1 MNVLKRTCFAVW
13 LLILGV
19 GFLSF
24 AHAKGENYVQGE
36 LIIKFKADA
45 VQQMVISTQKDVTV
59 TGISEIDAL
68 NHQFKAANLRPLY
81 RFGFKHPEI
90 ARKYGM
96 DRTYVLTIDET
107 VDQDVASAAYQQLAS
122 VEYSQPGK
130 VASIPQ
136 MQQAATTYKGGG
148 GANAELVPNDPTYP
162 DQWGLNN
169 TGQAISETG
178 TIVGTPGADIN
189 MEAAWDIHT
198 GDNSVILAIIDTGVD
213 YDHPEFAGRTVAGFD
228 FVNDDSDPADD
239 NGHGTSCAGIAAAAG
254 NNGAG
259 VAGVN
264 WNCQI
269 MGVKVLNAFGSGSF
283 ADVAEGIEWAA
294 DNGANVIS
302 LSLGG
307 GFDQATEDAVNYAHD
322 LDVVVVASRGN
333 NNTSA
338 ASYPGSY
345 DNAIAV
351 GALSPCNDRKTPTTC
366 DGEFW
371 WGSSFGNDLDV
382 MAPGTRIHTT
392 DITGSGGYDAG
403 DYFSEFNGTS
413 AACPF
418 VAGIAALLRS
428 SEPALTNQQI
438 RDRMNETATDIGAAG
453 FDDQTGWGRVD
464 AAAALDGGGTG
475 LQAPVVSDIADQTIT
490 EGGAF
495 ATVNLDD
502 FVTDG
507 DNTDAEISWSTSG
520 GSSITVSID
529 GSNVATITAA
539 AGFIGSET
547 ITFTATDPDGQSDS
561 DDATYT
567 VNEDGGGG
575 GDAPVVS
582 GIADQTITGEFVQLN
597 LDDFVDDADNAD
609 SEITWTF
616 SGDVNLIIQYRAD
629 IRACRISGSAGWE
642 GSETI
647 TFTATDPDGN
657 TGSQDA
663 TYTVGDGGGGGDPEP
678 PVVSDI
684 PDATITGA
692 FVQIDL
698 NIYVDDPDTDDSA
711 IDWTFSASS
720 NLIIQYRADLNMC
733 RVSAVAG
740 FTGSETITFT
750 ATDPDGL
757 SDSDDATFT
766 VNESAAGANSLVN
779 ETELQGNFPN
789 PFNPTT
795 TIRYALEASS
805 EVTLKVYNTLGQEVI
820 TLVSAQ
826 RNAGQHSVVWDGR
839 NAQGEHVASG
849 IYIYRLVAGDYVQTR
864 KLMFNK

>member
-1 MNVLKRTCFAVW
+1 MKNFLRNSLMLLAVGLLLGAPLWAQKANIPQHFETYHYDSGLHAGDISATTAKRAVTEVVKIRDAAW
-13 LLILGV
+13 LR
-19 GFLSF
+19 LSF
-24 AHAKGENYVQGE
+24 SEVYLGKNSYLTITSTLDGHSQTLNSVTMAQWQNSSAYFNGDEVEIALYVSPFDHNVHFKMAEVLVGDWVSGQVQTESQCGPNDDRTASTDPAVAR
-36 LIIKFKADA
+36 LLNIGCTAWIISNGK
-45 VQQMVISTQKDVTV
+45 MVSAGHCVSLSTLVNVVEFNVPLSNSDGTLVAPGPEDQYVPDTATLDFVDGGIGNDWGVFEVFANTE
-59 TGISEIDAL
+59 TGLMPIDAQGASFTVVQDL
-68 NHQFKAANLRPLY
+68 DPVNIRIT
-81 RFGFKHPEI
+81 GF
-90 ARKYGM
+90 
-96 DRTYVLTIDET
+96 
-107 VDQDVASAAYQQLAS
+107 
-122 VEYSQPGK
+122 
-130 VASIPQ
+130 
-136 MQQAATTYKGGG
+136 
-148 GANAELVPNDPTYP
+148 
-162 DQWGLNN
+162 
-169 TGQAISETG
+169 
-178 TIVGTPGADIN
+178 
-189 MEAAWDIHT
+189 
-198 GDNSVILAIIDTGVD
+198 GVD
-213 YDHPEFAGRTVAGFD
+213 SGSDNQTQQTHVGGNAASSGTTMRYTADTEGGNSGSPVI
-228 FVNDDSDPADD
+228 DDATGNAVGVHTHGGCTTLGTGNNS
-239 NGHGTSCAGIAAAAG
+239 GTSTFST
-254 NNGAG
+254 
-259 VAGVN
+259 
-264 WNCQI
+264 
-269 MGVKVLNAFGSGSF
+269 AFW
-283 ADVAEGIEWAA
+283 D
-294 DNGANVIS
+294 
-302 LSLGG
+302 
-307 GFDQATEDAVNYAHD
+307 
-322 LDVVVVASRGN
+322 
-333 NNTSA
+333 
-338 ASYPGSY
+338 
-345 DNAIAV
+345 
-351 GALSPCNDRKTPTTC
+351 
-366 DGEFW
+366 
-371 WGSSFGNDLDV
+371 
-382 MAPGTRIHTT
+382 
-392 DITGSGGYDAG
+392 
-403 DYFSEFNGTS
+403 
-413 AACPF
+413 
-418 VAGIAALLRS
+418 
-428 SEPALTNQQI
+428 
-438 RDRMNETATDIGAAG
+438 
-453 FDDQTGWGRVD
+453 
-464 AAAALDGGGTG
+464 ALDIDGGG

-609 SEITWTF
+609 SELTWTF
-616 SGDVNLIIQYRAD
+616 SGDVNLVILYRAD
-629 IRACRISGSAGWE
+629 LRACRISGSAGWE

-663 TYTVGDGGGGGDPEP
+663 TFTVGDGGGGGDPEP

-766 VNESAAGANSLVN
+766 VNEAVREGVNGLVN
-779 ETELQGNFPN
+779 ETSLQGNFPN